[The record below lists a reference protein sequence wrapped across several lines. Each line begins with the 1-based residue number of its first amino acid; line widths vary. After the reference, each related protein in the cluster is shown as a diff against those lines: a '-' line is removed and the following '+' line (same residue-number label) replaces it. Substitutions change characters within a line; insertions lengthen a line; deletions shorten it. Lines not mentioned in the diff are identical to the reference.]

1 MGPKKLSFSVF
12 LWLMCFLSFSQ
23 GNHTGMA
30 TGSDFPSPTTLIY
43 SGGVWPL
50 VTPHSSPVA
59 GEKCT
64 LTCAPCPV
72 RSITEPSYKEL
83 LQQLWVKAWLDSR
96 ALCFTAIDSSS
107 RFLSHAYELS
117 SATARALFGQ
127 VLWFAVYLWTNVLL
141 QTARIVC
148 SVVAS
153 YYLQVA
159 SLISLGITT
168 SWIYKILRWTFG
180 TLPASLCIRLGK
192 SICRVLT
199 CRKFFNEKSVAGFDS
214 YSIPQSPPKKSV
226 ITLRRADKTHVG
238 FAVCIRLF
246 NNSNALV
253 TSEHNLR
260 EADAFYSPRTGRA
273 IKLAEFKVIFKD
285 ADLDVAIVA
294 GPDNWESAFGCGS
307 VHFTTHDRLAKCPA
321 QIYVIDGEDWRAH
334 SAKVVGHFDNFAQ
347 VLSNTKPGFS
357 GAGYFH
363 GKTLL
368 GVHKGHAGKDY
379 NFNLMAPLP
388 AIPGLTSPKYEIES
402 DPPQGLIF
410 PSEVAEEITKT
421 IQSVYNDFLK
431 LDKSIHSKGKEWKGG
446 VAWADLE
453 DESGKSGNRQGGRVR
468 RTNRSTKSQGRYKRN
483 KESCC
488 TFFAEGTAAPR
499 CIPTHTHNLD
509 DNPMFSRC
517 YCNIPGHKCP
527 FWDVSARRDA
537 ELNEFARTEDRHVE
551 DREIDN
557 RSGRCTSSEETSRQ
571 ARLQQETRAWQQ
583 YFADVY
589 TWEISTSEQEV
600 PGFQRV
606 GKLSPQYYPRARSTT
621 AWGER
626 LCAEHPLLGEK
637 TKGFGWPAVGAT
649 AELTSLRLQAARWLE
664 RSESAKIPSDAARK
678 NVIDRTVQAYSNCK
692 TNVPRC
698 TRDQLNWDDFR
709 IDFLEA
715 IKSLQ
720 LDAGVG
726 IPMITAGLPTHR
738 GWVEDPDLLP
748 VLARLTFDRLLTMSK
763 ASLETRSPEQ
773 LVKENLCDPIRL
785 FVKQEPHKQSK
796 LDEGRYRLI
805 MSVSLIDQ
813 LVARV
818 LFQAQNKSEIALWSA
833 IPSKPGFGLST
844 EDQVESFINVLAD
857 TAGARPEEICDKWR
871 DLLVPTDCSGF
882 DWSVSDWMLA
892 DDMEVRNR
900 LTIDCNEL
908 TRHLRAVWLQG
919 ISNSVLCLSDGTM
932 LSQVKPG
939 VQKSGSYNTSST
951 NSRIRVMAAY
961 HCGASWAIA
970 MGDDALEA
978 PDTDLS
984 KYKDLGFKV
993 EVSKE
998 LEFCSHIFKSPTLA
1012 IPVNANKML
1021 YRLIHG
1027 YNPECGNAEV
1037 IVNYLNAAS
1046 SVLHELR
1053 HDQELCALLHMWL
1066 VSGITTKDN

>member
-453 DESGKSGNRQGGRVR
+453 DESGKSGNAKAAASAVP
-468 RTNRSTKSQGRYKRN
+468 
-483 KESCC
+483 
-488 TFFAEGTAAPR
+488 TAAPKAKAVISATKKVAAPSSQKEPPR
-499 CIPTHTHNLD
+499 QGASQPTPTTSTTTPCSPVAIATSPDTSVPSGMSQQDVMQNLMSLLVQRIDMSKIEKSIIDQVAAQALKKPRGKRGSNKKRAPGNSTSPMSTPGRYLPPNKRSQGSKGLENSPPSTIPVPD
-509 DNPMFSRC
+509 QQQ
-517 YCNIPGHKCP
+517 PGGS
-527 FWDVSARRDA
+527 VSAP
-537 ELNEFARTEDRHVE
+537 N
-551 DREIDN
+551 
-557 RSGRCTSSEETSRQ
+557 
-571 ARLQQETRAWQQ
+571 
-583 YFADVY
+583 
-589 TWEISTSEQEV
+589 
-600 PGFQRV
+600 
-606 GKLSPQYYPRARSTT
+606 
-621 AWGER
+621 
-626 LCAEHPLLGEK
+626 
-637 TKGFGWPAVGAT
+637 
-649 AELTSLRLQAARWLE
+649 
-664 RSESAKIPSDAARK
+664 
-678 NVIDRTVQAYSNCK
+678 
-692 TNVPRC
+692 
-698 TRDQLNWDDFR
+698 
-709 IDFLEA
+709 
-715 IKSLQ
+715 
-720 LDAGVG
+720 
-726 IPMITAGLPTHR
+726 
-738 GWVEDPDLLP
+738 
-748 VLARLTFDRLLTMSK
+748 
-763 ASLETRSPEQ
+763 TRSW
-773 LVKENLCDPIRL
+773 VR
-785 FVKQEPHKQSK
+785 KQK
-796 LDEGRYRLI
+796 
-805 MSVSLIDQ
+805 
-813 LVARV
+813 
-818 LFQAQNKSEIALWSA
+818 
-833 IPSKPGFGLST
+833 
-844 EDQVESFINVLAD
+844 
-857 TAGARPEEICDKWR
+857 
-871 DLLVPTDCSGF
+871 
-882 DWSVSDWMLA
+882 
-892 DDMEVRNR
+892 
-900 LTIDCNEL
+900 
-908 TRHLRAVWLQG
+908 
-919 ISNSVLCLSDGTM
+919 
-932 LSQVKPG
+932 
-939 VQKSGSYNTSST
+939 
-951 NSRIRVMAAY
+951 
-961 HCGASWAIA
+961 
-970 MGDDALEA
+970 
-978 PDTDLS
+978 
-984 KYKDLGFKV
+984 
-993 EVSKE
+993 
-998 LEFCSHIFKSPTLA
+998 
-1012 IPVNANKML
+1012 
-1021 YRLIHG
+1021 
-1027 YNPECGNAEV
+1027 
-1037 IVNYLNAAS
+1037 
-1046 SVLHELR
+1046 
-1053 HDQELCALLHMWL
+1053 
-1066 VSGITTKDN
+1066 VSGGPPLAPPQN

>member
-43 SGGVWPL
+43 SGGAWPL
-50 VTPHSSPVA
+50 VTPHSLPVA

-72 RSITEPSYKEL
+72 RSITEPSYKDL

-96 ALCFTAIDSSS
+96 ALCFTAVDSSS
-107 RFLSHAYELS
+107 RFLKHAYELS

-148 SVVAS
+148 SVVAG

-159 SLISLGITT
+159 SLISLGIIT

-192 SICRVLT
+192 SIFRVLT

-260 EADAFYSPRTGRA
+260 EADAFYSPRTQRA
-273 IKLAEFKVIFKD
+273 IKLAEFKVIFRD

-453 DESGKSGNRQGGRVR
+453 DESGKSGNAKAAASAVP
-468 RTNRSTKSQGRYKRN
+468 
-483 KESCC
+483 
-488 TFFAEGTAAPR
+488 TAAPKAKAVTSATKKVAAPSLQKEPPR
-499 CIPTHTHNLD
+499 QGASQPTPTTSTTTPCSPVAIATSPDTSVPSGMSQQDVMQNLMSLLVQRIDMSKIEKSIIDQVAAQALKKPRGKRGSNKKRAPGNNTSPMSTPGIYQPPNKRSQGSKGLENSPPSTIPVPD
-509 DNPMFSRC
+509 QQQ
-517 YCNIPGHKCP
+517 PGGS
-527 FWDVSARRDA
+527 VSAP
-537 ELNEFARTEDRHVE
+537 N
-551 DREIDN
+551 
-557 RSGRCTSSEETSRQ
+557 
-571 ARLQQETRAWQQ
+571 
-583 YFADVY
+583 
-589 TWEISTSEQEV
+589 
-600 PGFQRV
+600 
-606 GKLSPQYYPRARSTT
+606 
-621 AWGER
+621 
-626 LCAEHPLLGEK
+626 
-637 TKGFGWPAVGAT
+637 
-649 AELTSLRLQAARWLE
+649 
-664 RSESAKIPSDAARK
+664 
-678 NVIDRTVQAYSNCK
+678 
-692 TNVPRC
+692 
-698 TRDQLNWDDFR
+698 
-709 IDFLEA
+709 
-715 IKSLQ
+715 
-720 LDAGVG
+720 
-726 IPMITAGLPTHR
+726 
-738 GWVEDPDLLP
+738 
-748 VLARLTFDRLLTMSK
+748 
-763 ASLETRSPEQ
+763 TRSW
-773 LVKENLCDPIRL
+773 VR
-785 FVKQEPHKQSK
+785 KQK
-796 LDEGRYRLI
+796 
-805 MSVSLIDQ
+805 
-813 LVARV
+813 
-818 LFQAQNKSEIALWSA
+818 
-833 IPSKPGFGLST
+833 
-844 EDQVESFINVLAD
+844 
-857 TAGARPEEICDKWR
+857 
-871 DLLVPTDCSGF
+871 
-882 DWSVSDWMLA
+882 
-892 DDMEVRNR
+892 
-900 LTIDCNEL
+900 
-908 TRHLRAVWLQG
+908 
-919 ISNSVLCLSDGTM
+919 
-932 LSQVKPG
+932 
-939 VQKSGSYNTSST
+939 
-951 NSRIRVMAAY
+951 
-961 HCGASWAIA
+961 
-970 MGDDALEA
+970 
-978 PDTDLS
+978 
-984 KYKDLGFKV
+984 
-993 EVSKE
+993 
-998 LEFCSHIFKSPTLA
+998 
-1012 IPVNANKML
+1012 
-1021 YRLIHG
+1021 
-1027 YNPECGNAEV
+1027 
-1037 IVNYLNAAS
+1037 
-1046 SVLHELR
+1046 
-1053 HDQELCALLHMWL
+1053 
-1066 VSGITTKDN
+1066 VSGGPPSAPPLN